1 MRSRAWSCDPHRLRS
16 GRTEPKLEDYAVQF
30 SAGTVRSWKATNR
43 CTRARHAHL
52 GTSNTLRIP
61 TRIVFQHIPAVP
73 QHPLYEH
80 RHTPHSAHTF
90 STPAPGAL
98 PFTPRT
104 HGRGRGQRREAPNP
118 QGPARPCPPRPGPSP
133 GGRPPRR
140 CPAPAAPR
148 RPGPRPAARPPAHLA
163 QRRPRSPCT
172 GAHPGTPRTPL
183 PQRAQRHCSRATSQG
198 RASPGVRAL
207 GVDSPRCALK
217 PAMAPL
223 GYLLVLCSLKQALG
237 SYPIWW

>member
-1 MRSRAWSCDPHRLRS
+1 MHTWAHPTPCASR
-16 GRTEPKLEDYAVQF
+16 RT
-30 SAGTVRSWKATNR
+30 
-43 CTRARHAHL
+43 
-52 GTSNTLRIP
+52 
-61 TRIVFQHIPAVP
+61 HIPAVP
-73 QHPLYEH
+73 QHPLHEH

-90 STPAPGAL
+90 STPAQGAL
-98 PFTPRT
+98 PFTLAPR
-104 HGRGRGQRREAPNP
+104 APTAAGGASAARLQTP
-118 QGPARPCPPRPGPSP
+118 GAPPAPCPPRPGPSP

-183 PQRAQRHCSRATSQG
+183 PQRAQSHCSRATSQG

-207 GVDSPRCALK
+207 GMDSPRCALK
-217 PAMAPL
+217 PTMAPL

>member
-1 MRSRAWSCDPHRLRS
+1 MGFP
-16 GRTEPKLEDYAVQF
+16 
-30 SAGTVRSWKATNR
+30 AGIARPWKANNPMHKNTP
-43 CTRARHAHL
+43 CTP
-52 GTSNTLRIP
+52 GQI
-61 TRIVFQHIPAVP
+61 
-73 QHPLYEH
+73 QHPGH
-80 RHTPHSAHTF
+80 
-90 STPAPGAL
+90 PGAL
-98 PFTPRT
+98 CTLAHTQHPALTPVPLHEHQRTLTQCTHLQHLSAGRALIHPRTSRT

-118 QGPARPCPPRPGPSP
+118 QGPARPPPAPPRPGPNPSP

-163 QRRPRSPCT
+163 QRRPRSPRT

-198 RASPGVRAL
+198 RASPGARAL
-207 GVDSPRCALK
+207 GADSPPCALK